1 MLGVE
6 GEWGVDGRGVGGR
19 GLGGRG
25 RVGCRRAGVEVGRFH
40 QNFKILPALI
50 FIAYLKEH
58 AERRI

>member
-1 MLGVE
+1 ML
-6 GEWGVDGRGVGGR
+6 GRGV
-19 GLGGRG
+19 GGRG
-25 RVGCRRAGVEVGRFH
+25 RVGCRRAGVGVEVGRFH